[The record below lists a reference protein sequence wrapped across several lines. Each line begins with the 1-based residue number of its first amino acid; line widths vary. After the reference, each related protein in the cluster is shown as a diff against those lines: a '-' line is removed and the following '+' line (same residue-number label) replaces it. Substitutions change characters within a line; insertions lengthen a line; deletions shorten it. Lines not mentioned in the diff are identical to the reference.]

1 MDIELAV
8 DVLELSASLDH
19 VVIFSGDGDFRRLV
33 EAVQSRG
40 VRVSI
45 VSTLKSQPPMAADEL
60 RRQAD
65 NFIEL
70 TDLKDEITRVGGQQ
84 SHVQQPPEQ
93 IVAEDLDE
101 IDEDDDE
108 NSAISDP
115 QAYLE
120 TA

>member
-1 MDIELAV
+1 
-8 DVLELSASLDH
+8 LSASLDH

>member
-19 VVIFSGDGDFRRLV
+19 IVIFSGDGDFRRLV
-33 EAVQSRG
+33 EAVQARG

-84 SHVQQPPEQ
+84 THVQPPKQ
-93 IVAEDLDE
+93 VVTKD
-101 IDEDDDE
+101 IDKVDGEDDD